1 MNPRWLL
8 RLYPL
13 AWRRR
18 YEEEVASLLEE
29 RHSSLD
35 WLDVALGALDARLRP
50 QVPNVTGEGRTRM
63 PQVIASGVVLA
74 AVLIFA
80 VINNREEPASLE
92 LGERHGTL
100 SKDGEHYLVD
110 GQVVDAGPDWYI
122 TRTAASTDYDGDGAV
137 ESVAIE
143 LDGLVGMTV
152 TLGVED
158 GPGGESSLFII
169 NGQNYRNTDGG
180 RPPWAGGPH
189 ANQSSN

>member
-8 RLYPL
+8 RLYPR

-29 RHSSLD
+29 RHSPLD
-35 WLDVALGALDARLRP
+35 WLDVVLGALDARLRP
-50 QVPNVTGEGRTRM
+50 QVPNVAEERITRM
-63 PQVIASGVVLA
+63 PQVIASGVVLTA
-74 AVLIFA
+74 TLIFA
-80 VINNREEPASLE
+80 VITTRERPTSME

-100 SKDGEHYLVD
+100 VKAGEHYLVD

-122 TRTAASTDYDGDGAV
+122 ARTAASTDYDGDGAV
-137 ESVAIE
+137 ESVATE

-158 GPGGESSLFII
+158 ELGGESSLFTV
-169 NGQNYRNTDGG
+169 NGQAYRSTDGG

-189 ANQSSN
+189 ANRP